1 MGNNEYSEEYTH
13 TVMDRRSTKP
23 IAMTQVMGLLSFM
36 FLAMAAGAFLL
47 PPQYF
52 IPAVIIEFILIF
64 AIPILSGRDAAE
76 GREPALG
83 LTGGLALVFAACT
96 GAVLGPTVQML
107 MSTEN
112 GAILL
117 GQASLVTFIVF
128 ASCGVYGY
136 LTRRNLSTWSKALFT
151 SLLVL
156 LGFMILSLFF
166 RSNPLSL
173 AIGLGG
179 AILFGLLTAFD
190 FQRMKRSTSDETV
203 MVALNIF
210 LDFINLFTF
219 ILNIV
224 MIFNGGFGSRE

>member
-1 MGNNEYSEEYTH
+1 
-13 TVMDRRSTKP
+13 
-23 IAMTQVMGLLSFM
+23 
-36 FLAMAAGAFLL
+36 
-47 PPQYF
+47 
-52 IPAVIIEFILIF
+52 
-64 AIPILSGRDAAE
+64 
-76 GREPALG
+76 
-83 LTGGLALVFAACT
+83 
-96 GAVLGPTVQML
+96 
-107 MSTEN
+107 
-112 GAILL
+112 
-117 GQASLVTFIVF
+117 
-128 ASCGVYGY
+128 
-136 LTRRNLSTWSKALFT
+136 
-151 SLLVL
+151 
-156 LGFMILSLFF
+156 MILSLFF